1 MTCADIS
8 NEGYIYNPPSE
19 DKGLMLRVAVGCSHN
34 ACTFCGMYR
43 NVKFRVR
50 PLDQLLPLIAEAK
63 ERTPNLRRVFLGDGN
78 ALAAPT
84 NELLP
89 ILQRLKSAFPTLS
102 TISCAARASDL
113 LEKTPADLALLRSKG
128 LSLIY
133 LGVESGDD
141 EVLRRINK
149 GVTADEIKKAG
160 HAADAA
166 GIELSTM
173 IILGL
178 GGKELTEEH
187 AIHTADILNALS
199 PSMLGIMTLLPRAG
213 TPLERQ
219 IEVGQFQRLS
229 RQETL
234 QELLTLLT
242 RLNLPRPS
250 ILRASHIYN
259 FVNLAGT
266 LPEDKET
273 LLAQV
278 RQSLEQE
285 PTIEKELTYK
295 NYGIF

>member
-78 ALAAPT
+78 ALTAPT
-84 NELLP
+84 DELLP
-89 ILQRLKSAFPTLS
+89 ILQRLKSTFPTLG

-149 GVTADEIKKAG
+149 GVTVADIKKAG
-160 HAADAA
+160 QAADAA

-213 TPLERQ
+213 TPLEQQ

>member
-78 ALAAPT
+78 ALTAPT
-84 NELLP
+84 DELLP
-89 ILQRLKSAFPTLS
+89 ILQRLKSTFPTLG

-113 LEKTPADLALLRSKG
+113 LEKTPADLALLSSKG

-149 GVTADEIKKAG
+149 GVTADEIKNAG
-160 HAADAA
+160 QAADAA

>member
-8 NEGYIYNPPSE
+8 NEGYVYNPPSE
-19 DKGLMLRVAVGCSHN
+19 DKGLVLRVAVGCSHN

>member
-78 ALAAPT
+78 ALTAPT
-84 NELLP
+84 DELLP
-89 ILQRLKSAFPTLS
+89 ILQRLKSTFPTLNS
-102 TISCAARASDL
+102 ISCAARASDL
-113 LEKTPADLALLRSKG
+113 LEKTPADLALLSSKG

-149 GVTADEIKKAG
+149 GVTADEIKNAG
-160 HAADAA
+160 QAADAA

-213 TPLERQ
+213 TPLEQQ

-242 RLNLPRPS
+242 RLTLHRPS

-259 FVNLAGT
+259 FVDLAGT
-266 LPEDKET
+266 LPEDKEA

>member
-78 ALAAPT
+78 ALTAPT
-84 NELLP
+84 DELLP
-89 ILQRLKSAFPTLS
+89 ILQRLKSTFPTLG

-113 LEKTPADLALLRSKG
+113 LEKTPADLALLSSKG

-149 GVTADEIKKAG
+149 GVTVADIKKAG
-160 HAADAA
+160 QAADAA

-187 AIHTADILNALS
+187 AIHTADILNDLS

>member
-19 DKGLMLRVAVGCSHN
+19 DKGLVLRVAVGCSHN

-50 PLDQLLPLIAEAK
+50 PLEQLLPLIAEAK

-84 NELLP
+84 DKLLP
-89 ILQRLKSAFPTLS
+89 ILQRLKSTFPTVN

-113 LEKTPADLALLRSKG
+113 LEKTPADLALLSSKG

-149 GVTADEIKKAG
+149 GVTADDIKKAG
-160 HAADAA
+160 QAADAA
-166 GIELSTM
+166 GIQLSTM

-199 PSMLGIMTLLPRAG
+199 PSMLGIMTLLPRAR

-219 IEVGQFQRLS
+219 IEVGQFQRLN

-242 RLNLPRPS
+242 GLNLHRPS

-259 FVNLAGT
+259 FVDLAGT
-266 LPEDKET
+266 LPEEKEA

-278 RQSLEQE
+278 RRSLEE
-285 PTIEKELTYK
+285 KPTTEKELTYK

>member
-78 ALAAPT
+78 ALTAPT
-84 NELLP
+84 DELLP
-89 ILQRLKSAFPTLS
+89 ILQRLKSTFPTLG

-149 GVTADEIKKAG
+149 GVTADEIKNAG
-160 HAADAA
+160 QAADAA

-278 RQSLEQE
+278 RQSLEEE
-285 PTIEKELTYK
+285 PATEKVLTYK

>member
-1 MTCADIS
+1 
-8 NEGYIYNPPSE
+8 
-19 DKGLMLRVAVGCSHN
+19 
-34 ACTFCGMYR
+34 MYR
-43 NVKFRVR
+43 NVRFRVK
-50 PLDQLLPLIAEAK
+50 PLEELLPLIAEAK

-78 ALAAPT
+78 ALAAPI

-89 ILQRLKSAFPTLS
+89 ILQRLRSTFLTLN

-113 LEKTPADLALLRSKG
+113 LEKTPADLALLRSNG

-149 GVTADEIKKAG
+149 GVAANDVIKAG
-160 HAADAA
+160 QAADKA

-178 GGKELTEEH
+178 GGKELTEAH
-187 AIHTADILNALS
+187 AIHTADILNAVS
-199 PSMLGIMTLLPRAG
+199 PAMLGIMTLLPRVG
-213 TPLERQ
+213 TPMERQ
-219 IEVGQFQRLS
+219 IAMGQFHRLN

-234 QELLTLLT
+234 QELLSLLT
-242 RLNLPRPS
+242 RLDFHRPS

-259 FVNLAGT
+259 FVDLAGT
-266 LPEDKET
+266 LPEDKES

-278 RQSLEQE
+278 RQALEGE
-285 PTIEKELTYK
+285 PTTEKELTYK

>member
-8 NEGYIYNPPSE
+8 CEGYVYNPPSE
-19 DKGLMLRVAVGCSHN
+19 DKGLVLRVAMGCSHN
-34 ACTFCGMYR
+34 ACTFCGMYQ
-43 NVKFRVR
+43 NVRFRVK
-50 PLDQLLPLIAEAK
+50 PLDELIPLIAEAK

-84 NELLP
+84 TDLLP
-89 ILQRLKSAFPTLS
+89 ILQRLKSTFPTLI

-113 LEKTPADLALLRSKG
+113 LEKTPAELALLHEGG

-149 GVTADEIKKAG
+149 GVTAGDVMKAG
-160 HAADAA
+160 QAADAA

-178 GGKELTEEH
+178 GGKELTEAH
-187 AIHTADILNALS
+187 AIHTADVLNALS
-199 PSMLGIMTLLPRAG
+199 PAMLGIMTLLPRAG

-219 IEVGQFQRLS
+219 IAVGQFQRLS

-234 QELLTLLT
+234 QELLRLLT
-242 RLNLPRPS
+242 HLDLHRPS
-250 ILRASHIYN
+250 LLRASHIFN
-259 FVNLAGT
+259 FIDLAGT
-266 LPEDKET
+266 LPEDKES
-273 LLAQV
+273 LLKQV
-278 RQSLEQE
+278 RRSLEEE
-285 PTIEKELTYK
+285 PTTEKELIYK

>member
-8 NEGYIYNPPSE
+8 NEGYVYNPPSE
-19 DKGLMLRVAVGCSHN
+19 DKGFVLRVATGCSHN

-50 PLDQLLPLIAEAK
+50 PLEQLLPLIAEAK

-84 NELLP
+84 DELLP
-89 ILQRLKSAFPTLS
+89 ILQRLKSTFPTLS

-113 LEKTPADLALLRSKG
+113 LDKTAADLVLLGSKG

-149 GVTADEIKKAG
+149 GVTADDIKRAG
-160 HAADAA
+160 QAAGAA

-178 GGKELTEEH
+178 GGKDLTEEH

-219 IEVGQFQRLS
+219 IETGQFQRLN

-242 RLNLPRPS
+242 GLTLHRPS

-259 FVNLAGT
+259 FIDLAGT
-266 LPEDKET
+266 LPEDKES

-278 RQSLEQE
+278 RRSLEQE
-285 PTIEKELTYK
+285 PTTEKELTYK

>member
-78 ALAAPT
+78 ALTAPT
-84 NELLP
+84 DELLP
-89 ILQRLKSAFPTLS
+89 ILQRLKSTFPTLNS
-102 TISCAARASDL
+102 ISCAARASDL
-113 LEKTPADLALLRSKG
+113 LEKTPADLALLSSKG

-149 GVTADEIKKAG
+149 GVTADEIKNAG
-160 HAADAA
+160 QAADAA

-219 IEVGQFQRLS
+219 IEVGQFQQLS

-250 ILRASHIYN
+250 ILRAS
-259 FVNLAGT
+259 
-266 LPEDKET
+266 
-273 LLAQV
+273 
-278 RQSLEQE
+278 
-285 PTIEKELTYK
+285 
-295 NYGIF
+295 

>member
-78 ALAAPT
+78 ALTAPT
-84 NELLP
+84 DELLP
-89 ILQRLKSAFPTLS
+89 ILQRLKSTFPTLNS
-102 TISCAARASDL
+102 ISCAARASDL

-250 ILRASHIYN
+250 ILRAS
-259 FVNLAGT
+259 
-266 LPEDKET
+266 
-273 LLAQV
+273 
-278 RQSLEQE
+278 
-285 PTIEKELTYK
+285 
-295 NYGIF
+295 

>member
-78 ALAAPT
+78 ALTAPT
-84 NELLP
+84 DELLP
-89 ILQRLKSAFPTLS
+89 ILQRLKSTFPTLG

-113 LEKTPADLALLRSKG
+113 LEKTPADLALLSSKG

-149 GVTADEIKKAG
+149 GVTVADIKKAG
-160 HAADAA
+160 QAADAA

-266 LPEDKET
+266 LPEDKEA

>member
-78 ALAAPT
+78 ALTAPT
-84 NELLP
+84 DELLP
-89 ILQRLKSAFPTLS
+89 ILQRLKSTFPTLG

-113 LEKTPADLALLRSKG
+113 LEKTPADLALLSSKG

-149 GVTADEIKKAG
+149 GVTVADIKKAG
-160 HAADAA
+160 QAADAA

>member
-78 ALAAPT
+78 ALTAPT
-84 NELLP
+84 DELLP
-89 ILQRLKSAFPTLS
+89 ILQRLKSTFPTLNS
-102 TISCAARASDL
+102 ISCAARASDL
-113 LEKTPADLALLRSKG
+113 LEKTPADLALLSSKG

-149 GVTADEIKKAG
+149 GVTADDIKKAG
-160 HAADAA
+160 QAADAA

-187 AIHTADILNALS
+187 AIHTADILNDLS

>member
-78 ALAAPT
+78 ALTAPT
-84 NELLP
+84 DELLP
-89 ILQRLKSAFPTLS
+89 ILQRLKSTFPTLNS
-102 TISCAARASDL
+102 ISCAARASDL
-113 LEKTPADLALLRSKG
+113 LEKTPADLALLSSKG

-141 EVLRRINK
+141 EVLRRIYK
-149 GVTADEIKKAG
+149 GVTVADIKKAG
-160 HAADAA
+160 QAADAA

>member
-8 NEGYIYNPPSE
+8 NEGYVYNPPSE
-19 DKGLMLRVAVGCSHN
+19 DKGLVLRVAVGCSHN

-187 AIHTADILNALS
+187 AIHTADILNDLS

>member
-8 NEGYIYNPPSE
+8 SEGYVYNPPSE
-19 DKGLMLRVAVGCSHN
+19 DKGLVLRVAAGCSHN
-34 ACTFCGMYR
+34 ACTFCGMYQ
-43 NVKFRVR
+43 NVRFRVK
-50 PLDQLLPLIAEAK
+50 PLDELLPLIAEAK
-63 ERTPNLRRVFLGDGN
+63 ERTPNLRRVFIGDGN

-84 NELLP
+84 TELLP
-89 ILQRLKSAFPTLS
+89 ILQRLKSTFPTVS
-102 TISCAARASDL
+102 AISCAARASDL
-113 LEKTPADLALLRSKG
+113 LEKTPADLALLHDVG

-149 GVTADEIKKAG
+149 GVTADDVIKAG
-160 HAADAA
+160 QAADKA

-178 GGKELTEEH
+178 GGKELTEAH

-199 PSMLGIMTLLPRAG
+199 PAMLGIMTLLPRAG

-219 IEVGQFQRLS
+219 IAFEQFQRLN

-234 QELLTLLT
+234 QELMTLLT
-242 RLNLPRPS
+242 RLDLHRPS

-259 FVNLAGT
+259 FVDLAGT
-266 LPEDKET
+266 LPEDKES

-278 RQSLEQE
+278 RQRLEEE
-285 PTIEKELTYK
+285 PTTEKELIYK

>member
-1 MTCADIS
+1 
-8 NEGYIYNPPSE
+8 
-19 DKGLMLRVAVGCSHN
+19 MLRVAVGCSHN

-78 ALAAPT
+78 ALTAPT
-84 NELLP
+84 DELLP
-89 ILQRLKSAFPTLS
+89 ILQRLKSTFPTLNS
-102 TISCAARASDL
+102 ISCAARASDL
-113 LEKTPADLALLRSKG
+113 LEKTPADLALLSSKG

-149 GVTADEIKKAG
+149 GVTVADIKKAG
-160 HAADAA
+160 QAADAA

-187 AIHTADILNALS
+187 AIHTADILNDLS

>member
-78 ALAAPT
+78 ALTAPT
-84 NELLP
+84 DELLP
-89 ILQRLKSAFPTLS
+89 ILQRLKSTFPTLG

-113 LEKTPADLALLRSKG
+113 LEKTPADLALLSSKG

-187 AIHTADILNALS
+187 AIHTADILNDLS

-219 IEVGQFQRLS
+219 IEAGQFQRLS

-242 RLNLPRPS
+242 RLTLHRPS
-250 ILRASHIYN
+250 ILRESHIYN
-259 FVNLAGT
+259 FVDLAGT
-266 LPEDKET
+266 LPEDKEA

>member
-78 ALAAPT
+78 ALTAPT
-84 NELLP
+84 DELLP
-89 ILQRLKSAFPTLS
+89 ILQRLKSTFPTLG

-149 GVTADEIKKAG
+149 GVTVADIKKAG
-160 HAADAA
+160 QAADAA

>member
-8 NEGYIYNPPSE
+8 NEGYVYNPPSE
-19 DKGLMLRVAVGCSHN
+19 DKGLVLRVAVGCSHN

-213 TPLERQ
+213 TPLEQQ

>member
-8 NEGYIYNPPSE
+8 NEGYVYNPPSE
-19 DKGLMLRVAVGCSHN
+19 DKGLVLRVAVGCSHN

-78 ALAAPT
+78 ALTAPT
-84 NELLP
+84 DELLP
-89 ILQRLKSAFPTLS
+89 ILQRLKSTFPTLG

-149 GVTADEIKKAG
+149 GVTADEIKNAG
-160 HAADAA
+160 QAADAA

>member
-78 ALAAPT
+78 ALTAPT
-84 NELLP
+84 DELLP
-89 ILQRLKSAFPTLS
+89 ILQRLKSTFPTLI

-149 GVTADEIKKAG
+149 GVTVADIKKAG
-160 HAADAA
+160 QAADAA

-187 AIHTADILNALS
+187 AIHTADILNDLS

>member
-149 GVTADEIKKAG
+149 GVTVADIKKAG
-160 HAADAA
+160 QAADAA

-242 RLNLPRPS
+242 RLTLHRPS

-259 FVNLAGT
+259 FVDLAGT
-266 LPEDKET
+266 LPEDKEA

>member
-8 NEGYIYNPPSE
+8 NEGYVYNPPSE
-19 DKGLMLRVAVGCSHN
+19 DKGLVLRVAVGCSHN

-78 ALAAPT
+78 ALTAPT
-84 NELLP
+84 DELLP
-89 ILQRLKSAFPTLS
+89 ILQRLKSTFPTLNS
-102 TISCAARASDL
+102 ISCAARASDL
-113 LEKTPADLALLRSKG
+113 LEKTPADLALLSSKG

-213 TPLERQ
+213 TPLEQQ

>member
-78 ALAAPT
+78 ALTAPT
-84 NELLP
+84 DELLP
-89 ILQRLKSAFPTLS
+89 ILQRLKSTFPTLG

-149 GVTADEIKKAG
+149 GVTADEIKNAG
-160 HAADAA
+160 QAADAA

>member
-78 ALAAPT
+78 ALTAPT
-84 NELLP
+84 DELLP
-89 ILQRLKSAFPTLS
+89 ILQRLKSTFPTLNS
-102 TISCAARASDL
+102 ISCAARASDL
-113 LEKTPADLALLRSKG
+113 LEKTPADLALLSSKG

-149 GVTADEIKKAG
+149 GVTVADIKKAG
-160 HAADAA
+160 QAADAA

-187 AIHTADILNALS
+187 AIHPADILNALS

>member
-78 ALAAPT
+78 ALTAPT
-84 NELLP
+84 DELLP
-89 ILQRLKSAFPTLS
+89 ILQRLKSTFPTLNS
-102 TISCAARASDL
+102 ISCAARASDL
-113 LEKTPADLALLRSKG
+113 LEKTPADLALLSSKG

-149 GVTADEIKKAG
+149 GVTVADIKKAG
-160 HAADAA
+160 QAADAA

-242 RLNLPRPS
+242 RLTLHRPS

-259 FVNLAGT
+259 FVDLAGT
-266 LPEDKET
+266 LPEDKEA

>member
-78 ALAAPT
+78 ALTAPT
-84 NELLP
+84 DELLP
-89 ILQRLKSAFPTLS
+89 ILQRLKSTFPTLNS
-102 TISCAARASDL
+102 ISCAARASDL

-149 GVTADEIKKAG
+149 GVTVADIKKAG
-160 HAADAA
+160 QAADAA

>member
-78 ALAAPT
+78 ALTAPT
-84 NELLP
+84 DELLP
-89 ILQRLKSAFPTLS
+89 ILQRLKSTFPTLS

-113 LEKTPADLALLRSKG
+113 LEKTPADLALLSSKG

-149 GVTADEIKKAG
+149 GVTVADIKKAG
-160 HAADAA
+160 QAADAA

-187 AIHTADILNALS
+187 AIHTADILNDLS

>member
-78 ALAAPT
+78 ALTAPT
-84 NELLP
+84 DELLP
-89 ILQRLKSAFPTLS
+89 ILQRLKSTFPTLNS
-102 TISCAARASDL
+102 ISCAARASDL

-149 GVTADEIKKAG
+149 GVTVADIKKAG
-160 HAADAA
+160 QAADAA

-187 AIHTADILNALS
+187 AIHTADILNDLS

-242 RLNLPRPS
+242 RLTLHRPS

-259 FVNLAGT
+259 FVDLAGT
-266 LPEDKET
+266 LPEDKEA